1 MGETAAP
8 LAGNAEGA
16 KLPCREVVRKDQPG
30 SLGTEEKA
38 SVLSG
43 YWPPHAY
50 TFERYESVIAQG
62 KREVLQGGRT
72 SITCEVGGK
81 FRYPIKIIGVQEGES
96 LLVVTAYPLKK
107 GKE

>member
-1 MGETAAP
+1 MERSGAFSAVTGGRALSFHHLSMGETAAP

-43 YWPPHAY
+43 YWPPHAN
-50 TFERYESVIAQG
+50 TFERYVRIKTELFFPEEVSSEILHKVNI
-62 KREVLQGGRT
+62 KR
-72 SITCEVGGK
+72 
-81 FRYPIKIIGVQEGES
+81 F
-96 LLVVTAYPLKK
+96 
-107 GKE
+107 

>member
-1 MGETAAP
+1 MKRSGAFSVVTGGRALSFHHLSMGETAAP

-43 YWPPHAY
+43 
-50 TFERYESVIAQG
+50 
-62 KREVLQGGRT
+62 
-72 SITCEVGGK
+72 
-81 FRYPIKIIGVQEGES
+81 
-96 LLVVTAYPLKK
+96 
-107 GKE
+107 

>member
-1 MGETAAP
+1 MERSGAFSAVTGGRALSFHQLSMGETAAL

-38 SVLSG
+38 PALCG

-50 TFERYESVIAQG
+50 TFERYEFI
-62 KREVLQGGRT
+62 KEVLL
-72 SITCEVGGK
+72 
-81 FRYPIKIIGVQEGES
+81 F
-96 LLVVTAYPLKK
+96 
-107 GKE
+107 